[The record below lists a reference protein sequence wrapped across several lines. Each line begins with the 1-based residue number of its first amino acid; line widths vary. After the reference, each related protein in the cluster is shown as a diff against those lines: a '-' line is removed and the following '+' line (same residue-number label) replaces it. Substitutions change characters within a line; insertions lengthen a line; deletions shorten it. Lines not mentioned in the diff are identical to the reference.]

1 MMELSLKTEQK
12 QILSRKMIQS
22 AEILQ
27 MASAELEQYL
37 NDQSLENPVLELTEP
52 KPAEQPVSGE
62 NKELEKYQWI
72 SAHDEQNRY
81 LYQKM
86 DAPDEDERPE
96 WNMDLS
102 QPESLYEHLWGQ
114 LLTRKWPRRWE
125 SALKFFLE
133 SLDSKGYFKDSE
145 EEFAARFQLTP
156 DETEQLIGLV
166 QELEPAG
173 VGARSLEECLKL
185 QLLRSGELTP
195 ALDTFI
201 SAHLMEMAKNQL
213 PAIAKAMKLPMEE
226 IKSLC
231 EVVRGL
237 NPKPASLFTDVR
249 QINYVVPD
257 IVIVKFE
264 GHLDLL
270 LNESLYPDIRL
281 SADYVRMSKEETDNE
296 VRHYLNE
303 KIRKVEWLKQCI
315 SQRNATL
322 LSVAGDI
329 LRRQQSFFQH
339 GPAAL
344 LPLRLADVAEDLG
357 IHEST
362 VSRAVKQKYLQCSYG
377 IFPLSY
383 FFPKASP
390 SAASLQRRGLG
401 SGGFVPDGS
410 QKGGADTTV
419 RDVKDALR
427 RVIDGEPKKKPYS
440 DRVLAELL
448 TEQGFAISR
457 RTVAKYRE
465 EERIPSASERREF

>member
-1 MMELSLKTEQK
+1 MIELSLKTEQK
-12 QILSRKMIQS
+12 QILSQKMIQS

-27 MASAELEQYL
+27 MASAELGEYL
-37 NDQSLENPVLELTEP
+37 NEQSLENPVLELTEP
-52 KPAEQPVSGE
+52 KPPEEPAPGE
-62 NKELEKYQWI
+62 NRELEKYQWL
-72 SAHDEQNRY
+72 STHDEQNRY

-96 WNMDLS
+96 WNMNLS

-114 LLTRKWPRRWE
+114 LLTKKWPKRWE
-125 SALKFFLE
+125 AALKFFLE

-145 EEFAARFQLTP
+145 EEFAARFQLSQE
-156 DETEQLIGLV
+156 ETEQLIALV

-185 QLLRSGELTP
+185 QLARSGELTP
-195 ALDTFI
+195 ALDSFI
-201 SAHLMEMAKNQL
+201 SEHLMEMAKNQL
-213 PAIAKAMKLPMEE
+213 PAIAKAMKLSLEE
-226 IKSLC
+226 VKTFCGI
-231 EVVRGL
+231 VRGL
-237 NPKPASLFTDVR
+237 NPKPASLFSDVR

-264 GHLDLL
+264 GHFDLL

-281 SADYVRMSKEETDNE
+281 SADYVRMSREETDEE
-296 VRHYLNE
+296 VRHYLND

-315 SQRNATL
+315 SQRNSTL

-329 LRRQQSFFQH
+329 LQRQQSFFQY

-344 LPLRLADVAEDLG
+344 RPLRLADVADDLG

-390 SAASLQRRGLG
+390 SAASLQRRGY
-401 SGGFVPDGS
+401 GGQPADGAE
-410 QKGGADTTV
+410 KGDADMTV

-427 RVIDGEPKKKPYS
+427 RVIEGEPKKKPYS

-457 RTVAKYRE
+457 RTVAKYRDE
-465 EERIPSASERREF
+465 EQIPAASERKEF